1 MFGGKPKSGVGMVTW
16 HGCRGEYVTT
26 VMILRAFCI
35 VRILAFQGVG
45 DNSVAPQLPCL
56 AKDLWRFSIAADPG
70 EVRMKAGGEPCCPV
84 ACKDGYLKERM
95 GTEMPMLRLLI
106 TLTTGPINSPS
117 SGLIVL
123 SRVIQ
128 WTMALD
134 IRETAL

>member
-1 MFGGKPKSGVGMVTW
+1 MFI
-16 HGCRGEYVTT
+16 CRQQEALF
-26 VMILRAFCI
+26 LRP
-35 VRILAFQGVG
+35 VE
-45 DNSVAPQLPCL
+45 PCL
-56 AKDLWRFSIAADPG
+56 AHHKVLSAHQESG
-70 EVRMKAGGEPCCPV
+70 V